1 MRLTRLLTI
10 LMMVAGFLGIRPPML
25 WAKGEDQG
33 SHTKQTIELQMDR
46 NGLVEFPHGSSC
58 NILHGLDFSVYWG
71 IRLPSPPV
79 YVSPDRKHLAVGPL
93 QLERSDDPNPPPWL
107 TVLRAPR
114 WHHVILIEEVPS
126 CKLVR
131 ILPVDPGG
139 ASRADD
145 VKVRFS
151 EEGQLLMVDYGRWL
165 SGLHPRTLI
174 YSAPGFADPPLEV
187 PLSMEGLTA
196 FPNGYYVAHGL
207 VDFKTISQL
216 VFRAHDGR
224 INLVC
229 AIPFGEWDKFRDW
242 PWGHPL
248 FADGEAV
255 AILMPIHTAG
265 NELPFVFAGRYAGGP
280 RVAVKK
286 ELPRGA
292 VGVEVSR
299 GEGGKLRLSYTVD
312 GRKRVELIEFP
323 AVKAKEKRRANF
335 CARLFKWP
343 DWRIARDGTLSRLS
357 DGKVCDYTL
366 KPDGTR
372 YRFLSYEL
380 GMKLTSSP
388 DGRYLAIKGA
398 LDPEDNP
405 NPKSVPCD
413 RPGYYGKEYDSV
425 YLVVD
430 TRTCRVVNVVNIPP
444 AGRTE
449 GMGAAFSSD
458 DTYLALVGGRGEY
471 NFWLY
476 KTVGFGAAPVAKHYS
491 GMLVPLE
498 RLVYVDLGHEVL
510 AVLGCRAKNEVCTGQ
525 VLTVSSLIGSSLE
538 GPGFASVNL
547 PARAEDVAVRRDKHG
562 RLVYSYRAG
571 GKKMLKR
578 FPKLKPLTVP

>member
-1 MRLTRLLTI
+1 
-10 LMMVAGFLGIRPPML
+10 
-25 WAKGEDQG
+25 
-33 SHTKQTIELQMDR
+33 
-46 NGLVEFPHGSSC
+46 
-58 NILHGLDFSVYWG
+58 
-71 IRLPSPPV
+71 
-79 YVSPDRKHLAVGPL
+79 
-93 QLERSDDPNPPPWL
+93 
-107 TVLRAPR
+107 
-114 WHHVILIEEVPS
+114 LIEEVPS

-131 ILPVDPGG
+131 ILPVDPGSD
-139 ASRADD
+139 SRVDD
-145 VKVRFS
+145 VRVRFS
-151 EEGQLLMVDYGRWL
+151 EDGQLLMVDYGWT

-174 YSAPGFADPPLEV
+174 YTAPSFADPPLEV
-187 PLSMEGLTA
+187 PLSVDGLTA
-196 FPNGYYVAHGL
+196 FPKGYYVAQGL
-207 VDFKTISQL
+207 VDAKTISQL
-216 VFRAHDGR
+216 VFRAHNGR
-224 INLVC
+224 INLAS
-229 AIPFGEWDKFRDW
+229 AIPFGEWDKFRSG
-242 PWGHPL
+242 PRGHPL

-255 AILMPIHTAG
+255 AILMPIHTVG

-312 GRKRVELIEFP
+312 GRKRVELIGFP
-323 AVKAKEKRRANF
+323 AAVAKEKRRANL
-335 CARLFKWP
+335 CARFFKWP
-343 DWRIARDGTLSRLS
+343 DWYIARDGTLSRLS

-398 LDPEDNP
+398 LDPKDNP

-413 RPGYYGKEYDSV
+413 RPGYYGKGYDSV
-425 YLVVD
+425 YMVVD
-430 TRTCRVVNVVNIPP
+430 TKTCRVVNVVNIPP

-449 GMGAAFSSD
+449 GMGATFSSD

-471 NFWLY
+471 SSWLY
-476 KTVGFGAAPVAKHYS
+476 KRVGFGAVPVVKYFSNLLA
-491 GMLVPLE
+491 PLE
-498 RLVYVDLGHEVL
+498 RLVYVDMGHEVYG
-510 AVLGCRAKNEVCTGQ
+510 VLGCRAKNEVCTGQ
-525 VLTVSSLIGSSLE
+525 FLDVSSLKGS
-538 GPGFASVNL
+538 GHASVNL

-571 GKKMLKR
+571 GKKILKR
-578 FPKLKPLTVP
+578 FPKLKPFAP